1 MSQIFL
7 ERYKNQVF
15 DNWFDLTFRSLLK
28 GFLENQDSIINTI
41 DKLIRNNL
49 REDFNQIHQINVAM
63 NCIYMGLER
72 LEYEYIQKELNQ
84 ILQLLDYSEG
94 N

>member
-1 MSQIFL
+1 MPQIFL
-7 ERYKNQVF
+7 ERYKNQVV
-15 DNWFDLTFRSLLK
+15 DNWFDPTFRSLLNC
-28 GFLENQDSIINTI
+28 FLKNQDSIIKTI

-49 REDFNQIHQINVAM
+49 HEDFDQIHQINVAM
-63 NCIYMGLER
+63 NHIYMDLER

-84 ILQLLDYSEG
+84 ILQLLNYVEE